1 MATKGNYI
9 TIVEKLLEKSPNI
22 NTVDKD
28 GMTALFLACKD
39 GYQDIAFMLLNAGA
53 YTNLQ
58 DRSGDTNLIHACK
71 FHTSESGGRE
81 RERESRADEIKVKES
96 QIHRL
101 TDIKKHRMAGRQTDG
116 QMGWQTEHL
125 DVREEKERLI
135 KFIKASYLICLQNTF
150 LYYDYSTSF
159 RHGYAFICIN
169 FNK

>member
-1 MATKGNYI
+1 LQVATKGNYI

-71 FHTSESGGRE
+71 FHTIERKGGGVG
-81 RERESRADEIKVKES
+81 K
-96 QIHRL
+96 
-101 TDIKKHRMAGRQTDG
+101 
-116 QMGWQTEHL
+116 
-125 DVREEKERLI
+125 KERR
-135 KFIKASYLICLQNTF
+135 KG
-150 LYYDYSTSF
+150 
-159 RHGYAFICIN
+159 R
-169 FNK
+169 